1 MRMGRVKRRKVIIV
15 QIGAVQHTSSIHGVN
30 HLSEF
35 YLTFLDY
42 DDGNFTWHV

>member
-1 MRMGRVKRRKVIIV
+1 MSRVKRREGITV
-15 QIGAVQHTSSIHGVN
+15 QIGAVQHNSSIHGVN

-42 DDGNFTWHV
+42 D